1 MDMTRTY
8 SPRPSG
14 LPDPEYH
21 AEFYT
26 DVPAKRL
33 IAWVV
38 DVILIGLITA
48 VLTMLGFLIPLL
60 FLPFLFAAVSFLYRW
75 STLAGRS
82 ATPGMR
88 FMAIELRDRDGQPFD
103 GGTAFLHTAGY
114 AISVMTF
121 PLQLISIVMMLM
133 TARRQGLTDS
143 ILGTAAVNRRAG

>member
-14 LPDPEYH
+14 LPDPDYH

-26 DVPAKRL
+26 DVPAKRF
-33 IAWVV
+33 IAWVI

-48 VLTMLGFLIPLL
+48 LLTMVGFLIPLL
-60 FLPFLFAAVSFLYRW
+60 FLPFLFAVVSFLYRW
-75 STLAGRS
+75 MTIAGRS

-88 FMAIELRDRDGQPFD
+88 FMAIELRDRDGQPLD

-114 AISVMTF
+114 TISVVTV
-121 PLQLISIVMMLM
+121 PLQLISVIMMLV
-133 TARRQGLTDS
+133 TARRQGLTDTV
-143 ILGTAAVNRRAG
+143 LGTAAINRRAL

>member
-1 MDMTRTY
+1 MDMTRPY
-8 SPRPSG
+8 SRRTSG

-21 AEFYT
+21 AEFYA
-26 DVPAKRL
+26 DVPSKRFL
-33 IAWVV
+33 AWII
-38 DVILIGLITA
+38 DVILISMITA
-48 VLTMLGFLIPLL
+48 LLTLLGVLIPLL

-75 STLAGRS
+75 STIAGRS

-88 FMAIELRDRDGQPFD
+88 FMAIELRDRDGQPLD

-133 TARRQGLTDS
+133 TARRQGLTDT
-143 ILGTAAVNRRAG
+143 ILGTAAVNRRVG